1 MKRVLVRFE
10 RCLGCHSCELACT
23 VAHSEAK
30 TLWGAVLGG
39 ERPPLYIKVEYSGQ
53 LRFPLQCR
61 HCTDAACIRACMS
74 GALRRD
80 EDSGAV
86 LCDQNK
92 CVGCWMCVMTCPFGA
107 VSESEIH
114 KAAKCD
120 LCHGIGTPF
129 CAAAC
134 PTGALSYEEV
144 DAYDREKKQDFIVN
158 YLNSEMKGAM

>member
-1 MKRVLVRFE
+1 LKRVLVRFE
-10 RCLGCHSCELACT
+10 KCLGCHSCELACA
-23 VAHSEAK
+23 VVHSEAK
-30 TLWGAVLGG
+30 TLLGAVLGG

-74 GALRRD
+74 GALSRD